1 MSQSL
6 KDLFISM
13 EDDALF
19 DTELVVSPDETVE
32 QEIAETA
39 EAFAESEQG
48 SDDVQEL
55 GDISEGLESIVAS
68 MEACMEDGGLTPQ
81 AALFMQH
88 AVNGYTRRLGLSA
101 SSITPSM
108 ESFGGASGQAAAT
121 TISMEGVG
129 ETLKKI
135 WLAIKNAV
143 SKAIQAVRNFFAK
156 IFGGVAKLK
165 QRSDA
170 LKKAVNDLTDDK
182 GGKMKVPNANTLR
195 YKGKADIASIVAGL
209 KATKSMG
216 DGIYGGVVEAAKGFY
231 TQAVNKVLNRADMN
245 ETGSDLIKSE
255 LESLVKG
262 TLEVF
267 NKTTNVSNVISGDA
281 VFKASST
288 GDAEK
293 GSNTGDSVPALVKGY
308 GFKAVDDSGTEIDAP
323 KKGDLQA
330 VLSGVDALLTQM
342 EGKKASLEGLS
353 KAREEALKAT
363 ERKVEGWAS
372 KLKEG
377 GKQAIAGLI
386 MRKVNMDVT
395 RPVNQFYSH
404 EFNVARAGLALVD
417 RGVSSHKKGPAD
429 DKKKK

>member
-1 MSQSL
+1 MSTSL
-6 KDLFISM
+6 RNLFVSM

-19 DTELVVSPDETVE
+19 DTELVVSPDQTVE

-39 EAFAESEQG
+39 ESFSEAEQG

-121 TISMEGVG
+121 TISMEGVA

-135 WLAIKNAV
+135 WVAIKNAV
-143 SKAIQAVRNFFAK
+143 SKAIQAVKNFFAK

-165 QRSDA
+165 SRADA
-170 LKKAVNDLTDDK
+170 LKKAVGELSADGK
-182 GGKMKVPNANTLR
+182 GKMKVPNANTLR
-195 YKGKADIASIVAGL
+195 FKGKANTGDIINGL
-209 KATKSMG
+209 KATNKLG
-216 DGIYGGVVEAAKGFY
+216 AETYGQVLETANLYYKI
-231 TQAVNKVLNRADMN
+231 AVDKVLNRA
-245 ETGSDLIKSE
+245 E
-255 LESLVKG
+255 LNDAAEAEVKAALG
-262 TLEVF
+262 KAQEDAHKVF
-267 NKTTNVSNVISGDA
+267 EKVTAVSNVCSGDA
-281 VFKASST
+281 VFRVTATSN
-288 GDAEK
+288 GEK
-293 GSNTGDSVPALVKGY
+293 GAQSGLSVPSLVKGY
-308 GFKAVDDSGTEIDAP
+308 GFKAVDDGGVEIDVP
-323 KKGDLQA
+323 KKA
-330 VLSGVDALLTQM
+330 ELSSILSEVDGLISQM

-353 KAREEALKAT
+353 KAREDALKAT

-372 KLKEG
+372 KMKEG
-377 GKQAIAGLI
+377 GKQALAGLI

-404 EFNVARAGLALVD
+404 EFNVVRAALALVD
-417 RGVSSHKKGPAD
+417 RGVSASKKGGD
-429 DKKKK
+429 GDKK